1 MYFKPLIALLICC
14 LFVKPVTA
22 QYNAYKEEETTI
34 PAAEFGIN
42 GGIFSVANQP
52 SRPYARMQ
60 GVALVADA
68 IQVAP
73 TLGYWFGNSLHLGLY
88 VNVPMSIGR
97 SYIYL
102 GPHGGTL
109 FGSGT
114 GFSYGVQLGAN
125 IRISERVYFNTEG
138 SLMLFSQSARQNTIR
153 PILGG
158 LRFRID

>member
-1 MYFKPLIALLICC
+1 MYFKPFIAMLICWLC
-14 LFVKPVTA
+14 VKPATA
-22 QYNAYKEEETTI
+22 QYSAYKEEETTI

-42 GGIFSVANQP
+42 GGVFSVANQA
-52 SRPYARMQ
+52 SRPYARLQ
-60 GVALVADA
+60 GVGLVANA
-68 IQVAP
+68 IQLAP
-73 TLGYWFGNSLHLGLY
+73 TLGFWFGNALHLGLY
-88 VNVPMSIGR
+88 VNVPIPIGR
-97 SYIYL
+97 SYIYF

-125 IRISERVYFNTEG
+125 IRISERVYFNAEG
-138 SLMLFSQSARQNTIR
+138 SLMFFSQSARQNTIR